1 MAFDKVIA
9 QRLLSTHTPDHLQ
22 QYIPEFVGATPSPD
36 ANATPV
42 QQQGTDTETGNPL
55 SGGVPIDNFEPYAD
69 NASLIGSFMMW
80 CSASCY
86 FTAGA
91 EPQVPDQEG

>member
-9 QRLLSTHTPDHLQ
+9 QRLLATHTPDHLQ

-36 ANATPV
+36 AGGTPTQRQV
-42 QQQGTDTETGNPL
+42 TDTETG
-55 SGGVPIDNFEPYAD
+55 VPIDNYEPYAD
-69 NASLIGSFMMW
+69 NASLIGSFMMY

-86 FTAGA
+86 FASGP
-91 EPQVPDQEG
+91 EPTVPDQEG